1 MASEIVVQLTPYPA
15 SFIVEHAKRK
25 RFAAGYI
32 IGTRTAEEIVIT
44 DFIPLTH
51 KDTEVPNTRAYRE
64 ELHRRRAAKRRFTKQ
79 DPIGWYT
86 AGQAD
91 EQLSPEDYQRWCNA
105 PSIIFQ
111 NRNCLHLHCEMPY
124 DEAAVPEIL
133 WTASIISEDP
143 EDHTLKYSN
152 HKVVVAPLNSLSS
165 DVMINHITSIALYN
179 GGHPYPRSKLLN
191 IDEVAY
197 LASLDN
203 KTSTDAVNDEQRKL
217 QKAVT
222 AAEQIVT
229 GGSGGSRE
237 AQEMI
242 AAVES
247 FRAIREEAL
256 QRQRDQTGRV
266 DFNSQQFKDALTIKC
281 AATILRKELTT
292 IEMLSTMYAED
303 KERRPNGEGGEE
315 GAAKDS
321 QQQQQQ
327 QQQQA
332 AAPQKQ

>member
-1 MASEIVVQLTPYPA
+1 MASEVVVQLTPYPA

-51 KDTEVPNTRAYRE
+51 KDTEVPNTKAYRE

-105 PSIIFQ
+105 PSVIFQ

-124 DEAAVPEIL
+124 DDAAEPEIV

-152 HKVVVAPLNSLSS
+152 HKVILAPLNSLAS
-165 DVMINHITSIALYN
+165 DVMINHIASLTLYN

-197 LASLDN
+197 VASLDN
-203 KTSTDAVNDEQRKL
+203 KTSTDAVNAEQKKL
-217 QKAVT
+217 QRAVN

-229 GGSGGSRE
+229 GGSGGSKE
-237 AQEMI
+237 AQEMVT
-242 AAVES
+242 AVES
-247 FRAIREEAL
+247 FRKIREEAL

-266 DFNSQQFKDALTIKC
+266 DFNSQQFKDALMIKC
-281 AATILRKELTT
+281 AATVLRKELAA
-292 IEMLSTMYAED
+292 IEMLSTVYGED
-303 KERRPNGEGGEE
+303 KERRANAEGGEE
-315 GAAKDS
+315 GAAKDP
-321 QQQQQQ
+321 
-327 QQQQA
+327 QQA
-332 AAPQKQ
+332 AAASQKH